1 MTPNPDAPR
10 SADDPLGFIPRPTP
24 QLRTA
29 VERQRGAL
37 PPSDFADF
45 LSNVRSA
52 FNKYTAKLLEFEP
65 GIHRGVAL
73 HRMMDN
79 EMKAAAHV
87 VVTCCKGCSG
97 CCHYEVEV
105 TNDEAVILS
114 IIVQEGLVI
123 DNARLAIQAA
133 RERKSP
139 AWRRF
144 QDPGNLC
151 VFLGDDGACRIYE
164 HRPAICR
171 KHLVTTPAVAC
182 TTDGMA
188 VAPVEVLL
196 AEILLSA
203 ATSIE
208 GTSCGALPKMLLES
222 LGNV

>member
-1 MTPNPDAPR
+1 MSPDSPAP
-10 SADDPLGFIPRPTP
+10 AAPLSFIARPTP
-24 QLRTA
+24 QLTTA
-29 VERQRGAL
+29 VNRQKGILA
-37 PPSDFADF
+37 PADFEDF
-45 LSNVRSA
+45 LSNIRSA

-65 GIHRGVAL
+65 GIQRGIAL
-73 HRMMDN
+73 HRMMDQ

-87 VVTCCKGCSG
+87 AVTCCKGCSG

-105 TNDEAVILS
+105 TRDEAVILS
-114 IIVQEGLVI
+114 TIVQEGLPI
-123 DNARLAIQAA
+123 DNGRLAIQAA

-144 QDPGNLC
+144 LDPGNLC
-151 VFLGDDGACRIYE
+151 VFIGDDGACRIYE
-164 HRPAICR
+164 HRPSICR

-208 GTSCGALPKMLLES
+208 GTTCGALPKMLLEA
-222 LGNV
+222 LGTI